1 MSLRSI
7 LANIW
12 AKKSEKKSFIENEL
26 VNMGPGINLAERRET
41 NNE

>member
-12 AKKSEKKSFIENEL
+12 VKKGEKKSFIENEL
-26 VNMGPGINLAERRET
+26 VDMGPGEIKKGKK
-41 NNE
+41 

>member
-12 AKKSEKKSFIENEL
+12 AKKAEKESFIKNEL
-26 VNMGPGINLAERRET
+26 ADMGPGEIKKGKR
-41 NNE
+41 

>member
-12 AKKSEKKSFIENEL
+12 VKKSEKESFIKNEL
-26 VNMGPGINLAERRET
+26 AEMGPGEIKEDEKNVE
-41 NNE
+41 

>member
-12 AKKSEKKSFIENEL
+12 AKKDEKESFTENEL
-26 VNMGPGINLAERRET
+26 ADMGPGEVKKGKR
-41 NNE
+41 